1 MLSINIPLSL
11 SKLVALEPLL
21 RQLQQTTPDTSNY
34 MVAGFG
40 VIFGAML
47 IYLISLVV
55 RFRNLRQDLEMLQE
69 LEKRPNSPL
78 NSASQ
83 AEKHPLG

>member
-1 MLSINIPLSL
+1 MTLNVIVSL
-11 SKLVALEPLL
+11 NKLVAAEPIL
-21 RQLQQTTPDTSNY
+21 QTLQQMAPDTSNY

-47 IYLISLVV
+47 IYLISLIV
-55 RFRNLRQDLEMLQE
+55 RQRKLRQDLEMLQE
-69 LEKRPNSPL
+69 LDSQLKSPL

-83 AEKHPLG
+83 AEKR

>member
-11 SKLVALEPLL
+11 SKLAELEPTLQ
-21 RQLQQTTPDTSNY
+21 QLQQMTPDTSNY

-69 LEKRPNSPL
+69 LEKRSNSPL
-78 NSASQ
+78 NSAS
-83 AEKHPLG
+83 